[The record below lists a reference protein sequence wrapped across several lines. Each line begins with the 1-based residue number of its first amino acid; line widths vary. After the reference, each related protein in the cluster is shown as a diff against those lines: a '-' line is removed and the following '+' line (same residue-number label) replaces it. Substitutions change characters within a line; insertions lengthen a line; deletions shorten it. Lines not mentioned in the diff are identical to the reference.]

1 MKKEKFISFYLFILL
16 KFLDDW
22 KCIYFFFWFFI
33 FIVDGVWIVWERWG
47 FCVCVGGGG
56 LCMCRCMCDNL
67 VL

>member
-1 MKKEKFISFYLFILL
+1 MIGNVYI
-16 KFLDDW
+16 
-22 KCIYFFFWFFI
+22 I

>member
-1 MKKEKFISFYLFILL
+1 MIGNVYIFFFGFLYLFI
-16 KFLDDW
+16 FN
-22 KCIYFFFWFFI
+22 
-33 FIVDGVWIVWERWG
+33 IVDGVWIVWERWG